1 MCLLDL
7 GNFSGNF
14 LKLFIFGISYKSESK
29 IISKKLI
36 WRKQPQLI
44 NYTINDSETNNLD
57 SLVLILTKNYIK
69 KWIYWN

>member
-14 LKLFIFGISYKSESK
+14 LKIFIFRISYKSESK

-36 WRKQPQLI
+36 CRKQPQLI

-57 SLVLILTKNYIK
+57 GLVLILTKNYIK
-69 KWIYWN
+69 KWIY